1 MQETSIAAI
10 VINHTDGDRDSPSV
24 IFLQPT

>member
-1 MQETSIAAI
+1 MHEVSIIAI

-24 IFLQPT
+24 IFLQPS